1 MKNLGNTAEEEEEE
15 EEEDNWL
22 YIYMNFIFT
31 VLR

>member
-1 MKNLGNTAEEEEEE
+1 MKNLGNTAEEEE

>member
-1 MKNLGNTAEEEEEE
+1 MKNLGNTAEEEEE

>member
-1 MKNLGNTAEEEEEE
+1 MKNLGNTDEAE

>member
-1 MKNLGNTAEEEEEE
+1 MKNLGNTAEEE

>member
-15 EEEDNWL
+15 EADNWL